1 MKNIFSYT
9 PPQKSKG
16 FKISKSP
23 YTPTLSK
30 DIEIKKT
37 LIENKKLISQ
47 FTHADK
53 TNDVKLRE
61 VSLSIDNT
69 PYSSLLVFYDGLC
82 NSEIINNYIIRELQ
96 KNIDNEKS
104 SFLKSQKSN
113 TPDFSTLIPKRILSD
128 SDVKEIKTFGKAIDA
143 LLSGDSVLFIDN
155 VNTAFVCD
163 SKKLPG
169 RSISKAEIEMNLQG
183 PNEAFIEN
191 FRTNTSLI
199 RKFIKDENLI
209 FETVEVG
216 TESKTKC
223 ALTYISSIANDSL
236 VEEVKTR
243 LNGISIDYLLD
254 SGQLEQLIEDKT
266 YIISPLILST
276 ERPDKVASHL
286 IEGRIAIIVDGSP
299 NVLIVPA
306 IFSDFIHP
314 AEDSYVRFPY
324 SLLLRIFRLP
334 AIIISVFLPGLYI
347 SICNFHQELILTDL
361 LFAIAR
367 HTRKS
372 TFYYANRT
380 FNYGN
385 SFRNNS

>member
-16 FKISKSP
+16 FKISNSP

-30 DIEIKKT
+30 NIEIKKT
-37 LIENKKLISQ
+37 LTENQKLISE

-82 NSEIINNYIIRELQ
+82 DSEIINNYIIRELQ
-96 KNIDNEKS
+96 KNIDSEKEKS
-104 SFLKSQKSN
+104 SFLKSQKSS
-113 TPDFSTLIPKRILSD
+113 TPDFLTLVPKRILSD
-128 SDVKEIKTFGKAIDA
+128 SDVKEIKTFEEAIDA
-143 LLSGDSVLFIDN
+143 LLSGDSVLFIN
-155 VNTAFVCD
+155 NINTAFVCD
-163 SKKLPG
+163 TKKLPG
-169 RSISKAEIEMNLQG
+169 RSVSKAEIEMNLQG

-209 FETVEVG
+209 FETIEVG

-266 YIISPLILST
+266 YIVSPLILST

-286 IEGRIAIIVDGSP
+286 IEGRVAIIVDGSP

-367 HTRKS
+367 YARKS
-372 TFYYANRT
+372 AVHHANRT
-380 FNYGN
+380 FDYGD
-385 SFRNNS
+385 SF

>member
-9 PPQKSKG
+9 PPQKEKG
-16 FKISKSP
+16 FKISNSS

-30 DIEIKKT
+30 NIEVKKS
-37 LIENKKLISQ
+37 LEENKKLITD

-61 VSLSIDNT
+61 ISISINSVS
-69 PYSSLLVFYDGLC
+69 YQALLVFYDGLC
-82 NSEIINNYIIRELQ
+82 NSEIISNYIIRELQ
-96 KNIDNEKS
+96 QNFESEKQKS
-104 SFLKSQKSN
+104 SVIKNQSSN
-113 TPDFSTLIPKRILSD
+113 APDFSIIIPKHILDD
-128 SDVKEIKTFGKAIDA
+128 SDVKEVNSYEKIIDA
-143 LLSGDSVLFIDN
+143 LLSGDSVLFIDGIT
-155 VNTAFVCD
+155 TAFICD
-163 SKKLPG
+163 TKKLPG
-169 RSISKAEIEMNLQG
+169 RTVSKAEIEMNLQG

-223 ALTYISSIANDSL
+223 ALTYISTIANDSL
-236 VEEVKTR
+236 IEEVKAR
-243 LNGISIDYLLD
+243 LNRISIDYLLD

-266 YIISPLILST
+266 YIVSPLILNT

-286 IEGRIAIIVDGSP
+286 IEGRVAIIVDGSP

-314 AEDSYVRFPY
+314 SEDSYVRFPY
-324 SLLLRIFRLP
+324 SLLLRIVRLP
-334 AIIISVFLPGLYI
+334 AIIISIFLPGLYI

-367 HTRKS
+367 HT
-372 TFYYANRT
+372 
-380 FNYGN
+380 
-385 SFRNNS
+385 

>member
-9 PPQKSKG
+9 PPQKEKG
-16 FKISKSP
+16 FKISNSS

-30 DIEIKKT
+30 NIEVKKS
-37 LIENKKLISQ
+37 LKENKKLLTDFI
-47 FTHADK
+47 HADK

-61 VSLSIDNT
+61 ISITIN
-69 PYSSLLVFYDGLC
+69 SISHLALLVFYDGLS
-82 NSEIINNYIIRELQ
+82 NSEIISNYIIRELQ
-96 KNIDNEKS
+96 QDFEPQKQTPSFVKN
-104 SFLKSQKSN
+104 QKNN
-113 TPDFSTLIPKRILSD
+113 TPDFSTIIPKHILAD
-128 SDVKEIKTFGKAIDA
+128 SDVKEVNTYGKVIDA
-143 LLSGDSVLFIDN
+143 LLSGDSILFIDG
-155 VNTAFVCD
+155 VSTAFVCD
-163 SKKLPG
+163 TKKLPG
-169 RSISKAEIEMNLQG
+169 RSVSKAEIEMSLQG

-191 FRTNTSLI
+191 FRTNTALI

-209 FETVEVG
+209 FETIEVG

-223 ALTYISSIANDSL
+223 ALTYISTIANDSL
-236 VEEVKTR
+236 IEEVKTR

-266 YIISPLILST
+266 YIVSPLILNT

-334 AIIISVFLPGLYI
+334 AIIISIFLPGLYI

-367 HTRKS
+367 YSRKS
-372 TFYYANRT
+372 PLHNVNGTFD
-380 FNYGN
+380 YGN
-385 SFRNNS
+385 CI